1 MAPHIAAITLGVRD
15 VRRSVD
21 FYRAMGFEPD
31 VRSDGRVALFQ
42 LNGLVLQVVRRG
54 VIDPEMGGGYP
65 GEGLISLRHNVT
77 ASAEV
82 DAIITLVS
90 RAGGR
95 VLRAPRSGVDV
106 GRRAWFAD
114 PDGHRW
120 EVMYDPSLR
129 RDEHGGAWL
138 PPRKILSPFDGD
150 GAMLPDD
157 DTEDLGHALETAE
170 VPAPY
175 SAVPVA
181 VVEEY
186 EEERPTVAL
195 RSHDAVP
202 AASERAPASRRPR
215 PRPRPRPSDSSA
227 FRGEARPRPF
237 RVRRHHPRPDDEVP
251 NRYGWPPLRDGLP
264 RGLRC
269 RKCICLEAAAVC
281 VAVMGRPVCMRQGDC
296 LRPAGG

>member
-120 EVMYDPSLR
+120 EVVYDPSLR

-138 PPRKILSPFDGD
+138 PPRKVLSPFDGD
-150 GAMLPDD
+150 GAMLLDD

-170 VPAPY
+170 VPAPA
-175 SAVPVA
+175 SSVPVA

-186 EEERPTVAL
+186 EEERPTVVM

-202 AASERAPASRRPR
+202 AASERPLSSRRPRPQPR
-215 PRPRPRPSDSSA
+215 PRPRPRPSKPSA
-227 FRGEARPRPF
+227 APSKAKARPRPVS
-237 RVRRHHPRPDDEVP
+237 RPTPPPDAPDDGGSEVGMAG
-251 NRYGWPPLRDGLP
+251 RLFGIACLAVAFGAGSAFAWKLLQFALP
-264 RGLRC
+264 
-269 RKCICLEAAAVC
+269 
-281 VAVMGRPVCMRQGDC
+281 
-296 LRPAGG
+296 

>member
-21 FYRAMGFEPD
+21 FYRSMGFEPD

-82 DAIITLVS
+82 DAIIKLVS

-106 GRRAWFAD
+106 GRQAWFAD

-120 EVMYDPSLR
+120 EVVYDPSLR

-138 PPRKILSPFDGD
+138 PPRKVLSPFDGD

-186 EEERPTVAL
+186 DEERPTVVL
-195 RSHDAVP
+195 RSHDAAP

-215 PRPRPRPSDSSA
+215 PRPRPRPSETTAAPSPSKA
-227 FRGEARPRPF
+227 
-237 RVRRHHPRPDDEVP
+237 HPRP
-251 NRYGWPPLRDGLP
+251 
-264 RGLRC
+264 
-269 RKCICLEAAAVC
+269 AS
-281 VAVMGRPVCMRQGDC
+281 RPVPRPKAPSEAPETAAKEGAEVGMAGRLFGMAC
-296 LRPAGG
+296 LAVAFGAGSAFAWKLLQFALP

>member
-95 VLRAPRSGVDV
+95 VSGSPE
-106 GRRAWFAD
+106 RCA
-114 PDGHRW
+114 
-120 EVMYDPSLR
+120 
-129 RDEHGGAWL
+129 GG
-138 PPRKILSPFDGD
+138 STG
-150 GAMLPDD
+150 
-157 DTEDLGHALETAE
+157 
-170 VPAPY
+170 
-175 SAVPVA
+175 
-181 VVEEY
+181 VV
-186 EEERPTVAL
+186 
-195 RSHDAVP
+195 
-202 AASERAPASRRPR
+202 RRPR
-215 PRPRPRPSDSSA
+215 RSSL
-227 FRGEARPRPF
+227 GG
-237 RVRRHHPRPDDEVP
+237 RVRPVAPTRRARWRVAPATQ
-251 NRYGWPPLRDGLP
+251 GL
-264 RGLRC
+264 
-269 RKCICLEAAAVC
+269 
-281 VAVMGRPVCMRQGDC
+281 VA
-296 LRPAGG
+296 L